1 MIMWIIYISNLFKNK
16 DGNYNLSLN
25 FDYYYSFEFINFI
38 LNLHYR
44 YTNYKSKIKSLGI
57 EIRKKMIHTSKKK
70 KNLEKKLLGPRGRTS
85 KRKEIENRIE
95 RISEGKF

>member
-1 MIMWIIYISNLFKNK
+1 
-16 DGNYNLSLN
+16 
-25 FDYYYSFEFINFI
+25 
-38 LNLHYR
+38 
-44 YTNYKSKIKSLGI
+44 
-57 EIRKKMIHTSKKK
+57 MIHTSKKK